1 MKSKLDLKVKRVLEA
16 SDLALVTTEWLFIAI
31 GSDGKH
37 VDITSKS
44 ADSNSLTE
52 LGNLLSIIVE
62 EQTNTGPSVP
72 II

>member
-1 MKSKLDLKVKRVLEA
+1 MVKRVLEA